1 MASSFPGGLDNFTNP
16 TASDTL
22 DSATVPHATQH
33 ANVND
38 AVEAIESTLG
48 VNPQG
53 ASATVVARLGA
64 LDTTVAGKAP
74 ATGISPT
81 AITGTALT
89 STNTGIVSVMNYG
102 AVGDGTTDDTT
113 AIQNAINACP
123 AGGIVQLPA
132 KTFRVTA
139 PIILLPTITLEG
151 THGNRIFYDSAPVGT
166 PQPSMIKA
174 ASSFSGAAIIRM
186 LDKEEGGYAY
196 ESTGQRI
203 TNLTIDGSAIAS
215 GVIRGIQ
222 ATGNVREV
230 IIHNVA
236 VQFMPH
242 NGIAANTYTR
252 TDSSVQKPYSWY
264 VTETIARS
272 CGNFGFSVSGMTDS
286 NFVSCQS
293 LYAGVSGWFVSGNAN
308 TVFTNCRSE
317 WSGQHGF
324 YVTGSWGSSPN
335 GSGGAVFTGCTTDR
349 SNYNGF
355 FVDATGNTP
364 ITFNGCSAR
373 RDGRNGNSG
382 GGSYA
387 GFKATSST
395 VPVLVDSLT
404 TYPGNNDDATG
415 TVSPQYGASFTGNT
429 YVSIS
434 GASFLHGVTACF
446 HNGGTNTVLRRG
458 PNIGER
464 TGSPSSATNVYK
476 NDWSMDNDSS
486 LTTDGSLTATSFV
499 GSGTSLTGI
508 AKLATANA
516 FTVGGHTITSEA
528 VGVKPLILKGF
539 ASQTAN
545 LQEWQNSAGS
555 ILGLVDAYGSAAFGG
570 NNALGS
576 SLGVQTAGS
585 TTQRGITV
593 RGASSQTAD
602 LLQIQNSAA
611 TVLGGSNAV
620 GQIYSAAAPITS
632 TVGGA
637 TTAASGTGTTA
648 TITTTTATNLAVGD
662 IVVVAGVTPTA
673 YNTTGAVVT
682 AVTNTSP
689 FTVSYANTTTGA
701 QTVAGTVAT
710 PAQASIT
717 ARSAGTRGLV
727 VKGGATIAS
736 GTVGAIME
744 WHDSVGTILGR
755 VDQQNGNFRWDYGI
769 RTSALNATSD
779 NVQAVVFPG
788 SKNIQLGGGSASIGS
803 GSGVI
808 GITNATTVP
817 TTNPTGGG
825 VLYVEAGSLKY
836 RGTSGLVTILAL
848 A

>member
-434 GASFLHGVTACF
+434 GASFLHGVTAGF

-611 TVLGGSNAV
+611 TVLGGRNAV
-620 GQIYSAAAPITS
+620 AQIYSGSTSPITS

-662 IVVVAGVTPTA
+662 IVVVAGVTPTG
-673 YNTTGAVVT
+673 YNTTGSVVT
-682 AVTNTSP
+682 AVSNSGT
-689 FTVSYANTTTGA
+689 FTVSYANTTTGS

-717 ARSAGTRGLV
+717 ARSAGTKGLV
-727 VKGGATIAS
+727 VRAAAS
-736 GTVGAIME
+736 PTVPIFEVTNSTGSSSINIDQNFRFNAGAI
-744 WHDSVGTILGR
+744 
-755 VDQQNGNFRWDYGI
+755 
-769 RTSALNATSD
+769 ALVNLQGSTDGLTA
-779 NVQAVVFPG
+779 AYFPG
-788 SKNIQLGGGSASIGS
+788 SRNTQFGSATPSMGG